1 MVCETPKN
9 PPDANSGTPSPKSI
23 EWVEPSAPTIC
34 LSGPGEGKPTE
45 LGRSGITIADSAHAR
60 LGRLLAERP
69 SREAG
74 LRIAV
79 QGGGCSGLAYKLSWD
94 EASRDKDRVFERDGV
109 RVFVDPKSY
118 LFLVGALIEY
128 REELL
133 QAGFKITNPKAR
145 ATCGC
150 GESFSI

>member
-1 MVCETPKN
+1 MVCQTPKN
-9 PPDANSGTPSPKSI
+9 PPPGHATPKPI
-23 EWVEPSAPTIC
+23 EWVEPSAPTLC
-34 LSGPGEGKPTE
+34 VSGPGEGKPAI
-45 LGRSGITIADSAHAR
+45 LGKSGITIADSAHAR
-60 LGRLLAERP
+60 LSRLIAERP

-74 LRIAV
+74 LRVAV

-94 EASRDKDRVFERDGV
+94 EAPRDKDRVFERDGV

>member
-1 MVCETPKN
+1 MVCQTPKN
-9 PPDANSGTPSPKSI
+9 TSVSNVTPDPS
-23 EWVEPSAPTIC
+23 EWVQPSASTLC
-34 LSGPGEGKPTE
+34 THGPGEGNLTE
-45 LGRSGITIADSAHAR
+45 PGRSGITIADSAYER
-60 LGRLLAERP
+60 LKRLLAERP
-69 SREAG
+69 SPEAG
-74 LRIAV
+74 LRVAV

-94 EASRDKDRVFERDGV
+94 TSPREKDRIFERDGV